1 MHGISDRIVFELYEE
16 LRQSP
21 RGVVLAKK
29 RGQNSSRIGGT
40 GAFSQSY
47 AHSSSCRHLNF

>member
-40 GAFSQSY
+40 GAFSQSH